1 MDQVSNY
8 EKYGLN
14 CDKNELTML
23 YGGILPINDKM
34 KELFIKLIK
43 IAEACNIPVMQPIS
57 MAYPGKYIASSNLV
71 CAPTLLPELYYGAYI
86 DSNEFTFVTI
96 ERDKKYW
103 TTLLEN
109 SRSGHN

>member
-34 KELFIKLIK
+34 KEFL
-43 IAEACNIPVMQPIS
+43 
-57 MAYPGKYIASSNLV
+57 
-71 CAPTLLPELYYGAYI
+71 
-86 DSNEFTFVTI
+86 DSWNGVI
-96 ERDKKYW
+96 
-103 TTLLEN
+103 
-109 SRSGHN
+109 